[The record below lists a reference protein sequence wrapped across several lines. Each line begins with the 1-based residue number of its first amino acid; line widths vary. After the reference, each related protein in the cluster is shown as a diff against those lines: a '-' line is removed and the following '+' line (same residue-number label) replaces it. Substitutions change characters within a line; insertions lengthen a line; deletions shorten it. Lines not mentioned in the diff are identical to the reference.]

1 VDIIN
6 TNIAIRTLA
15 TLCIATSLSLGA
27 LSLIGSAD
35 QDPQQSLGRLPVS
48 VHSAAAHG
56 MTVPGAARIRTA
68 QIAD

>member
-1 VDIIN
+1 MN

-15 TLCIATSLSLGA
+15 TLCIATGLSFGA
-27 LSLIGSAD
+27 LSVIGSAN
-35 QDPQQSLGRLPVS
+35 QDQQSIGRLPVS
-48 VHSAAAHG
+48 VHSATAHG

>member
-1 VDIIN
+1 MN

-15 TLCIATSLSLGA
+15 TLCLATCLSLGA
-27 LSLIGSAD
+27 PSLIGSAD
-35 QDPQQSLGRLPVS
+35 QDPQSLGRLPVS